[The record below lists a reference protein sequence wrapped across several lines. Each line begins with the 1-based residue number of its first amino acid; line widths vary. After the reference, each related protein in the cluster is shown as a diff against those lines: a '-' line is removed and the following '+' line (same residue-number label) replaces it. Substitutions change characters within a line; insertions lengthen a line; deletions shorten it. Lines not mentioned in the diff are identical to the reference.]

1 MSHDSQL
8 QHAVLTELKWEPSV
22 KAAHIGVTA
31 DHGVVTLTG
40 HVDSFLQK
48 HAAET
53 AARRVRGTLAIAE
66 DITVRLPIDTER
78 GDDAIAAAAVDRLA
92 WDASVPR
99 DAISICV
106 EQGWVTLTGQLDW
119 HYQQEAAESAV
130 RALRGVV
137 GLSNQ
142 TTLKPRVRRADDTG
156 FIRDDIMHALHRSWF
171 FDPST
176 VIVDEVDGR
185 VRLSGTVRSPHE
197 RQIAAATA
205 WASVG
210 TVSVENDIVIN

>member
-1 MSHDSQL
+1 MPHDRQL
-8 QHAVLTELKWEPSV
+8 QEAVLAELRWEPSV
-22 KAAHIGVTA
+22 NAAHIGVAA

-53 AARRVRGTLAIAE
+53 AARRVKGTLAIAE

-92 WDASVPR
+92 WDAAVPR
-99 DAISICV
+99 DAVSIRV

-119 HYQQEAAESAV
+119 HYQQEAAEHAV
-130 RALRGVV
+130 RALHGVV

-142 TTLKPRVRRADDTG
+142 TTIKPRARRADDTG
-156 FIRDDIMHALHRSWF
+156 FIRDDI
-171 FDPST
+171 ST
-176 VIVDEVDGR
+176 VIVDETDGR

-205 WASVG
+205 WAAVG

>member
-1 MSHDSQL
+1 MPHDRQL
-8 QHAVLTELKWEPSV
+8 QEAVLAELRWEPSV
-22 KAAHIGVTA
+22 NAAHIGVAA

-53 AARRVRGTLAIAE
+53 AARRVKGTLAIAE

-92 WDASVPR
+92 WDAAVPR
-99 DAISICV
+99 DAVSIRV

-119 HYQQEAAESAV
+119 HYQQEAAEHAV
-130 RALRGVV
+130 RALHGVV

-142 TTLKPRVRRADDTG
+142 TTIKPRARRADDTG

-176 VIVDEVDGR
+176 VIVDETDGR

-205 WASVG
+205 WAAVG